1 MYNNIKKHHCVTNLL
16 SLSFCL
22 NTKRQSSCSTYR
34 MKAFLFYNTKVRS
47 NGILKKK
54 EIPWL
59 YMKKSKAAFLGIGL

>member
-1 MYNNIKKHHCVTNLL
+1 
-16 SLSFCL
+16 
-22 NTKRQSSCSTYR
+22 

-54 EIPWL
+54 EIL